1 MRRIL
6 FGPSLLALALLA
18 STGSGVGAQTGL
30 KIGYINSQAIY
41 QEAPG
46 AQAAQQQFESDMERF
61 RGEVQRLG
69 EELQTL
75 VTQYEQQQ
83 MTLSPEARQTREAA
97 IREKEGAYRTRVGE
111 LENEAGRRQQELV
124 EPIMRR
130 INEIIEVLRREGN
143 YSLIFDVG
151 PGSNIIAADPA
162 LDLTNEVIR
171 RLRADDS

>member
-1 MRRIL
+1 MRRMPL
-6 FGPSLLALALLA
+6 TPSLLALAFLA
-18 STGSGVGAQTGL
+18 VPGTGVEAQTGL

-46 AQAAQQQFESDMERF
+46 AQAAQQQFETDMERF

-69 EELQTL
+69 EELQTMI
-75 VTQYEQQQ
+75 TQYEQQQ
-83 MTLSPEARQTREAA
+83 GTLSPEARQTREAA
-97 IREKEGAYRTRVGE
+97 IREKEGAYRNRVNE

-130 INEIIEVLRREGN
+130 INEIIETLRREGN

-171 RLRADDS
+171 RLRAEDH